1 MNKILKTI
9 ILIITCILSLITI
22 SKAVDTVYQI
32 ELLSD
37 KTEVKEGETFVITV
51 EIDPTNIE
59 GGIGAYIA
67 EIKYDNEIFEITN
80 LEGIGNWE
88 TPMINDGKMIAT
100 TKDGECITTKQEIAK
115 ITFVAKADVVN
126 TTSEITIENFEAS
139 NTETILPTES
149 KKVEIGNNQANTN
162 EDEEEKNDDKYNIIE
177 QENSTNSSNN
187 TSNLK
192 LPYAGLQKT
201 IIPISIVII
210 ASIVGI
216 VYYKKHK
223 KNDE

>member
-1 MNKILKTI
+1 MKKILKTI
-9 ILIITCILSLITI
+9 ILTVICILAFITI
-22 SKAVDTVYQI
+22 SMAEDTAYKI
-32 ELLSD
+32 ELGSD
-37 KTEVKEGETFVITV
+37 KTEVREGETFVVTV
-51 EIDPTNIE
+51 EIDPTNVE

-67 EIKYDNEIFEITN
+67 EIKYDPAIFEITN
-80 LEGIGNWE
+80 LEGVGNWE
-88 TPMINDGKMIAT
+88 TPMINEGKMIAT
-100 TKDGECITTKQEIAK
+100 TKDGECVTTKQEIAK

-126 TTSEITIENFEAS
+126 TTSEITLENFEAS

-149 KKVEIGNNQANTN
+149 KKVQIGNNQTDTNENTN
-162 EDEEEKNDDKYNIIE
+162 EEQNETYNTIEVGEKN
-177 QENSTNSSNN
+177 NN
-187 TSNLK
+187 PNTTSNLK

-210 ASIVGI
+210 AIIVGI

>member
-1 MNKILKTI
+1 MNKLLKTI
-9 ILIITCILSLITI
+9 ILTIISILSFITI
-22 SKAVDTVYQI
+22 SIAAETVYQI

-37 KTEVKEGETFVITV
+37 KTEVREGETFVVTV

-59 GGIGAYIA
+59 GGIGAYMA
-67 EIKYDNEIFEITN
+67 ELKYDMALFEITN

-88 TPMINDGKMIAT
+88 TPMINEGKMIAT
-100 TKDGECITTKQEIAK
+100 TKDGECVTTKQEIAK

-126 TTSEITIENFEAS
+126 TTSEITVENFEAS

-149 KKVEIGNNQANTN
+149 KKVEIGNEQTDIDDNKDNQYN
-162 EDEEEKNDDKYNIIE
+162 EIE
-177 QENSTNSSNN
+177 VGNNSNSNN

-201 IIPISIVII
+201 MIPIGIVII
-210 ASIVGI
+210 AVVIGV
-216 VYYKKHK
+216 VCYKKYK
-223 KNDE
+223 KNTK

>member
-1 MNKILKTI
+1 MNKLLKTI
-9 ILIITCILSLITI
+9 ILTIISILSFITI
-22 SKAVDTVYQI
+22 SIAADTGYQI

-59 GGIGAYIA
+59 GGIGAYMA
-67 EIKYDNEIFEITN
+67 ELKYDMALFEITN

-88 TPMINDGKMIAT
+88 TPMINEGKMIAT
-100 TKDGECITTKQEIAK
+100 TKDGECVTTKQEIAK

-126 TTSEITIENFEAS
+126 TTSEITVENFEAS

-149 KKVEIGNNQANTN
+149 KKVEIGNEQTDIDDNKDDQYNEIEEGNNSNSNT
-162 EDEEEKNDDKYNIIE
+162 
-177 QENSTNSSNN
+177 

-201 IIPISIVII
+201 MIPIGIIVIAVVI
-210 ASIVGI
+210 GV
-216 VYYKKHK
+216 VCYKKYQ
-223 KNDE
+223 KNTK

>member
-80 LEGIGNWE
+80 LEGI
-88 TPMINDGKMIAT
+88 
-100 TKDGECITTKQEIAK
+100 
-115 ITFVAKADVVN
+115 
-126 TTSEITIENFEAS
+126 
-139 NTETILPTES
+139 
-149 KKVEIGNNQANTN
+149 
-162 EDEEEKNDDKYNIIE
+162 
-177 QENSTNSSNN
+177 
-187 TSNLK
+187 
-192 LPYAGLQKT
+192 
-201 IIPISIVII
+201 
-210 ASIVGI
+210 
-216 VYYKKHK
+216 
-223 KNDE
+223 

>member
-1 MNKILKTI
+1 
-9 ILIITCILSLITI
+9 
-22 SKAVDTVYQI
+22 
-32 ELLSD
+32 
-37 KTEVKEGETFVITV
+37 
-51 EIDPTNIE
+51 
-59 GGIGAYIA
+59 
-67 EIKYDNEIFEITN
+67 
-80 LEGIGNWE
+80 
-88 TPMINDGKMIAT
+88 MINSGKMIAT

-126 TTSEITIENFEAS
+126 TTSEITVENFEAS

-177 QENSTNSSNN
+177 QENNTNSSNN

-192 LPYAGLQKT
+192 LPYAGLKKT